1 MDPWS
6 YGLKHTH
13 EWRRSVLAGDANVV
27 ELFDEDRGATVKKSI
42 TILGIWVKPMPHEEN
57 TFLVIAEVP

>member
-1 MDPWS
+1 
-6 YGLKHTH
+6 
-13 EWRRSVLAGDANVV
+13 VLAGDANVV